1 MHSFITITLMFFF
14 SISGA
19 ALAAG
24 DDIIEIESEGSYTM
38 EANSSVDIAKAVAFF
53 TAQRNAVNLAG
64 RYFSSQSLI
73 EAYTLEKDEIY
84 SLTAR
89 KIQTQLLGE
98 DWVKNGAASTY
109 RVRIRAR
116 IEPSDFVKA
125 EMEAIKQE
133 KQEKKE
139 SYREE
144 MEQPVSAE
152 IDPGKEIA
160 IAYQMLREN
169 KWRITMIYLD
179 HLEKKYPNWDRIYM
193 AKAITHYN
201 LREPVFMEKDLS
213 EACRL
218 GNNTAC
224 SDLRAIKTLH
234 GHDFGLSII
243 D

>member
-1 MHSFITITLMFFF
+1 MHSFITITLMFFI

-89 KIQTQLLGE
+89 NIQTQLLGQ
-98 DWVKNGAASTY
+98 DWVKNGEASTY

-116 IEPSDFVKA
+116 IELS
-125 EMEAIKQE
+125 
-133 KQEKKE
+133 
-139 SYREE
+139 
-144 MEQPVSAE
+144 
-152 IDPGKEIA
+152 
-160 IAYQMLREN
+160 
-169 KWRITMIYLD
+169 
-179 HLEKKYPNWDRIYM
+179 HL
-193 AKAITHYN
+193 
-201 LREPVFMEKDLS
+201 
-213 EACRL
+213 
-218 GNNTAC
+218 
-224 SDLRAIKTLH
+224 
-234 GHDFGLSII
+234 
-243 D
+243 